1 MSKLATVKSNQR
13 KGPMQNI
20 TINLPELY
28 NDIIQKFI
36 KFRIVPSRSEAVR
49 MAITEFLIR
58 EEQNMSLFH
67 TIVDSQGE
75 HDSPRSKTTS
85 TIKSTQ
91 KRENGE

>member
-1 MSKLATVKSNQR
+1 LATVKSNQR

-49 MAITEFLIR
+49 MAIKEFLIR
-58 EEQNMSLFH
+58 EEQIMNLFS
-67 TIVDSQGE
+67 TIVDSLE
-75 HDSPRSKTTS
+75 ETPSFRSKTTS

-91 KRENGE
+91 KIENGE

>member
-1 MSKLATVKSNQR
+1 MKNC
-13 KGPMQNI
+13 
-20 TINLPELY
+20 TINIPNLY
-28 NDIIQKFI
+28 DEIIQKLI

-58 EEQNMSLFH
+58 EEQNQILFKS
-67 TIVDSQGE
+67 IVDSQGV

-91 KRENGE
+91 KVKNGE